1 MSLTGGPRLSTVPF
15 KNLNSFNFDGVDDY
29 INTNSIYSELNG
41 QSKITISAWIKV
53 GSGTDSS
60 SYLCSTSGGS
70 FVQFAIRLQTGTNT
84 TCWVYVDNAGNNNRQ
99 STNLGAIK
107 NDGQWHH
114 LLVCLDL
121 SLPNTTEC
129 QIFLDNTPKTMSGY
143 YANTTLPSST
153 SELHI
158 ATRSNGLTDVYG
170 GNIDEFAIWSG
181 TDLRNDVSTIYNGGV
196 PNNLN
201 DNGLTSPTSWYR
213 MGDNATWNGQTWIIP
228 NSGTDTQIVRSIN
241 MLEAN
246 RTTDVPPNPFTNTL
260 STIFDGVDDYVDCGN
275 PSSLQITNTITLSA
289 WVKMSSTSGQSQD
302 CIISKDNTSQRSYTI
317 WGKTS
322 FSSSPIAYIWNGG
335 TNYSVQ
341 ATTNIEDDNWHHV
354 MLVYVPSTSLNIYID
369 GVLEGSNTTSIPSS
383 INNAIQNFHIG
394 QFGNGTFELNGNI
407 DEVAVWNSDQSANA
421 FTIYNGGVPNDI
433 TSLSPLSWWRMG
445 DGSTY
450 PTINDEIG
458 SNDGTMTNMSS
469 ANFVNDVPE
478 FNTKSILLDGVDDRI
493 ECSSLTA
500 YDNSDFSV
508 SIWVKK
514 TTSGLEYV
522 ISNSSATS
530 KAGFDIIINSLNVNF
545 SRRTRTKQATTGYI
559 NIGFSY
565 NTWNNLVGTYNDTT
579 GDLKLYL
586 NGVLKNTSATSV
598 DVNTASADLRIGCST
613 SNSLF
618 FQGGIDEVSLFN
630 TELSQS
636 DITTI
641 YNSGTP
647 NNIASLSPLSW
658 WRCGDGDTAPTLTD
672 NGSGGNDGTMTNFTT
687 FSTDVP
693 N

>member
-1 MSLTGGPRLSTVPF
+1 MSLTGGHRLSTVPF

-598 DVNTASADLRIGCST
+598 DVNTASADLRIGCS
-613 SNSLF
+613 SADSLF

>member
-1 MSLTGGPRLSTVPF
+1 MANTIGFGQAAVNNTIGFGQGALSGGTPFSNTYSTT
-15 KNLNSFNFDGVDDY
+15 FDG
-29 INTNSIYSELNG
+29 I
-41 QSKITISAWIKV
+41 
-53 GSGTDSS
+53 
-60 SYLCSTSGGS
+60 
-70 FVQFAIRLQTGTNT
+70 
-84 TCWVYVDNAGNNNRQ
+84 
-99 STNLGAIK
+99 
-107 NDGQWHH
+107 
-114 LLVCLDL
+114 
-121 SLPNTTEC
+121 
-129 QIFLDNTPKTMSGY
+129 
-143 YANTTLPSST
+143 
-153 SELHI
+153 
-158 ATRSNGLTDVYG
+158 
-170 GNIDEFAIWSG
+170 
-181 TDLRNDVSTIYNGGV
+181 
-196 PNNLN
+196 
-201 DNGLTSPTSWYR
+201 
-213 MGDNATWNGQTWIIP
+213 
-228 NSGTDTQIVRSIN
+228 
-241 MLEAN
+241 
-246 RTTDVPPNPFTNTL
+246 
-260 STIFDGVDDYVDCGN
+260 DDYVDCGN
-275 PSSLQITNTITLSA
+275 PTSLQITSELSISF
-289 WVKMSSTSGQSQD
+289 WFKSSSTSDQAV
-302 CIISKDNTSQRSYTI
+302 ITKDNLGQRC
-317 WGKTS
+317 WG
-322 FSSSPIAYIWNGG
+322 IWNNQYGLSSNKLQFYVYNSNLFTSVASS
-335 TNYSVQ
+335 TNL
-341 ATTNIEDDNWHHV
+341 NDGNWHNIV
-354 MLVYVPSTSLNIYID
+354 CVFKPSTYLRIYADGSLD
-369 GVLEGSNTTSIPSS
+369 AENTTSIPTSIDNDIVDFLIGGIISS
-383 INNAIQNFHIG
+383 
-394 QFGNGTFELNGNI
+394 GNPLYMFQGNV
-407 DEVAVWNSDQSANA
+407 DEVAVFNSELSASDVT
-421 FTIYNGGVPNDI
+421 TIYNSGIPNNLND
-433 TSLSPLSWWRMG
+433 LSTPPLSWWRMG
-445 DGSTY
+445 DGSIY

-458 SNDGTMTNMSS
+458 GNDGTMTNMTS

-598 DVNTASADLRIGCST
+598 DVNTASADLRIGCS
-613 SNSLF
+613 SADSLF

>member
-1 MSLTGGPRLSTVPF
+1 
-15 KNLNSFNFDGVDDY
+15 
-29 INTNSIYSELNG
+29 
-41 QSKITISAWIKV
+41 
-53 GSGTDSS
+53 
-60 SYLCSTSGGS
+60 
-70 FVQFAIRLQTGTNT
+70 
-84 TCWVYVDNAGNNNRQ
+84 
-99 STNLGAIK
+99 
-107 NDGQWHH
+107 
-114 LLVCLDL
+114 
-121 SLPNTTEC
+121 
-129 QIFLDNTPKTMSGY
+129 
-143 YANTTLPSST
+143 
-153 SELHI
+153 
-158 ATRSNGLTDVYG
+158 
-170 GNIDEFAIWSG
+170 
-181 TDLRNDVSTIYNGGV
+181 
-196 PNNLN
+196 
-201 DNGLTSPTSWYR
+201 
-213 MGDNATWNGQTWIIP
+213 
-228 NSGTDTQIVRSIN
+228 

-260 STIFDGVDDYVDCGN
+260 ST
-275 PSSLQITNTITLSA
+275 
-289 WVKMSSTSGQSQD
+289 
-302 CIISKDNTSQRSYTI
+302 
-317 WGKTS
+317 
-322 FSSSPIAYIWNGG
+322 
-335 TNYSVQ
+335 
-341 ATTNIEDDNWHHV
+341 
-354 MLVYVPSTSLNIYID
+354 
-369 GVLEGSNTTSIPSS
+369 
-383 INNAIQNFHIG
+383 
-394 QFGNGTFELNGNI
+394 TF
-407 DEVAVWNSDQSANA
+407 
-421 FTIYNGGVPNDI
+421 
-433 TSLSPLSWWRMG
+433 
-445 DGSTY
+445 
-450 PTINDEIG
+450 
-458 SNDGTMTNMSS
+458 
-469 ANFVNDVPE
+469 
-478 FNTKSILLDGVDDRI
+478 DGVDDRI

-598 DVNTASADLRIGCST
+598 DVNTASADLRIGCS
-613 SNSLF
+613 SADSLF

>member
-1 MSLTGGPRLSTVPF
+1 MSGVSGPRLSTVPF
-15 KNLNSFNFDGVDDY
+15 KNLNSFNFDGVDEY
-29 INTNSIYSELNG
+29 FIGTSTYSELNG
-41 QSKITISAWIKV
+41 TTKATWSYWVKPTL
-53 GSGTDSS
+53 GTTMVLSRVS
-60 SYLCSTSGGS
+60 NTTSTSAFVYMFYLFSTGEIGAAIGDTTRRSVTGS
-70 FVQFAIRLQTGTNT
+70 NVLTNNV
-84 TCWVYVDNAGNNNRQ
+84 W
-99 STNLGAIK
+99 SHI
-107 NDGQWHH
+107 
-114 LLVCLDL
+114 LVCYDGTL
-121 SLPNTTEC
+121 SNGSKTK
-129 QIFLDNTPKTMSGY
+129 IFINGVD
-143 YANTTLPSST
+143 ST
-153 SELHI
+153 SSDSTTATSLVNANYPLSIGRRDQTPTYYYDGFMDEL
-158 ATRSNGLTDVYG
+158 
-170 GNIDEFAIWSG
+170 AIWSG
-181 TDLRNDVSTIYNGGV
+181 TDQRANVSEIYGGGQAVDLNTLPTV
-196 PNNLN
+196 PPPL
-201 DNGLTSPTSWYR
+201 SWWR
-213 MGDNATWNGQTWIIP
+213 MGDNAIWNGQTWIIP

-469 ANFVNDVPE
+469 ANFVNDVP
-478 FNTKSILLDGVDDRI
+478 N
-493 ECSSLTA
+493 
-500 YDNSDFSV
+500 
-508 SIWVKK
+508 
-514 TTSGLEYV
+514 
-522 ISNSSATS
+522 
-530 KAGFDIIINSLNVNF
+530 
-545 SRRTRTKQATTGYI
+545 
-559 NIGFSY
+559 
-565 NTWNNLVGTYNDTT
+565 
-579 GDLKLYL
+579 
-586 NGVLKNTSATSV
+586 
-598 DVNTASADLRIGCST
+598 
-613 SNSLF
+613 
-618 FQGGIDEVSLFN
+618 
-630 TELSQS
+630 
-636 DITTI
+636 
-641 YNSGTP
+641 
-647 NNIASLSPLSW
+647 
-658 WRCGDGDTAPTLTD
+658 
-672 NGSGGNDGTMTNFTT
+672 
-687 FSTDVP
+687 
-693 N
+693 